1 MFSRTAGHR
10 GQGLLHS
17 WENLLP
23 GHLRKDEVMKTGK
36 KCLVCTSE
44 DKDAINAKLI
54 AGLSVRAVGEEY
66 NISKSAISYHRTK
79 HLPRDLVKSKQLA
92 EVDAAN
98 QLVER
103 IESLYERAL
112 KLLNVAEKDRK
123 FAPAVSAIRE
133 ARASLELL
141 ARISGELKSGTH
153 LTLIYSPQWVE
164 LRQVLVQALEPFP
177 EARAV
182 VVDALEVTEI
192 EQTIEG

>member
-1 MFSRTAGHR
+1 
-10 GQGLLHS
+10 
-17 WENLLP
+17 
-23 GHLRKDEVMKTGK
+23 MKTGK
-36 KCLVCTSE
+36 KCLVCTGH

-66 NISKSAISYHRTK
+66 GISKSAISHHRTT

-98 QLVER
+98 KLVER
-103 IESLYERAL
+103 IEGLYARAISLID
-112 KLLNVAEKDRK
+112 VAESDKK
-123 FAPAVSAIRE
+123 YAASVSAIRE

-141 ARISGELKSGTH
+141 AKISGELKTGTH
-153 LTLIYSPQWVE
+153 LTLVYSPQWVE

-177 EARAV
+177 DARAV